1 MRALDWLFRTAMLAL
16 AGLVTLAM
24 LASIAAISTEAGPG
38 GFIAG
43 GERRAPEPAAE
54 PGLDRPERTAA
65 PSSQGDDEMV
75 AGTAASGAAKA
86 DRDPGRWLE
95 AIAYALLA
103 LAGLLA
109 IALLLLAS
117 AARDLKRIADSLSG
131 RPR

>member
-1 MRALDWLFRTAMLAL
+1 MTSAARLPATPAAGADEAVARTAGSGASK
-16 AGLVTLAM
+16 AG
-24 LASIAAISTEAGPG
+24 
-38 GFIAG
+38 
-43 GERRAPEPAAE
+43 REPA
-54 PGLDRPERTAA
+54 
-65 PSSQGDDEMV
+65 
-75 AGTAASGAAKA
+75 
-86 DRDPGRWLE
+86 RWLE

>member
-24 LASIAAISTEAGPG
+24 LASIAAISTDSGPG
-38 GFIAG
+38 GWIGG
-43 GERRAPEPAAE
+43 GERQAVEPAAAPDPDE
-54 PGLDRPERTAA
+54 PAPMTREAAERAAGLAAGAGVAGAARPE
-65 PSSQGDDEMV
+65 PE
-75 AGTAASGAAKA
+75 
-86 DRDPGRWLE
+86 PGRWLE

-109 IALLLLAS
+109 IALLLLGS
-117 AARDLKRIADSLSG
+117 ATRDLRRIADALSG